1 MLKAAI
7 IYTQGSGG
15 NLLARSLALS
25 KQTIPYVPREL
36 AEHQPVLQL
45 SEQARFN
52 YYNNWDCADWTTSEK
67 SLRLWYHDGINDFVQ
82 YEKSP
87 LDTIDQFHP
96 AAFETETEQQVLWTM
111 ENNWEHIIFIKYKH
125 FSLPNI
131 IKLAELK
138 RPDLEHRNQ
147 ILTNELPAFDR
158 LSSIYSGY
166 TVYWEDMLIQS
177 KYTEEISKLAKKLGL
192 TLNLELVSQLWNTW
206 KQQTDRLLST

>member
-1 MLKAAI
+1 M
-7 IYTQGSGG
+7 
-15 NLLARSLALS
+15 
-25 KQTIPYVPREL
+25 PREL

-111 ENNWEHIIFIKYKH
+111 ENNWEHIFNTERKYALYNIKKGIEH
-125 FSLPNI
+125 LNCDDDDVIVLLDGDDWFFDDEVLD
-131 IKLAELK
+131 KLAENYK
-138 RPDLEHRNQ
+138 DD
-147 ILTNELPAFDR
+147 IYLTYGQYI
-158 LSSIYSGY
+158 SSAGTDTSIGY
-166 TVYWEDMLIQS
+166 TFMPNESVIKNKTYRKIPWLFTHLKTF
-177 KYTEEISKLAKKLGL
+177 KYSRNAPIKIS
-192 TLNLELVSQLWNTW
+192 
-206 KQQTDRLLST
+206 